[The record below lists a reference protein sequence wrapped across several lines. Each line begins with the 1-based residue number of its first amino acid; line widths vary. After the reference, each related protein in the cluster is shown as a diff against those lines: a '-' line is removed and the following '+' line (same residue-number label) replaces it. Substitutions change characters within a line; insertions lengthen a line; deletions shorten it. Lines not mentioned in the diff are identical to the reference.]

1 VRKVATITLAVLFVL
16 GLAASAF
23 AIHAEIPSETQAVVA
38 KGGTQI
44 TIGGEIRT
52 RGELQENTSD
62 FNSDKGD
69 SYAAYDQRVRLW
81 VEAKLTPNT
90 IGKIQIESV
99 NDDLDLTNP
108 NQKSND
114 LYIWGNNRSFATGGY
129 QAGNQKGTSL
139 NILEAWLQYSGSGL
153 MGFNSGAKVGHMPIK
168 LGNGLFL
175 DHSKYGDDAILLFM
189 NPAQGLEVDLLTAKV
204 REDVT
209 RHSDDADVYVGI
221 INYQFDKSSNVG
233 FDVTYLNDQ
242 QTPLGALG
250 YPYTVLP
257 AGVTATQGTYLWNFG
272 LRGNVNIDI
281 FTIRGDVEF
290 QIGKIRTISDG
301 GPDIKLSGFAGVLGA
316 DFRID
321 PVTLTFEAA
330 YGSGDKTSSNDKDES
345 FRTTLGADQH
355 FTYVYEYRTINACGN
370 QYGGLCNTWYAKL
383 GGATDFTK
391 ELSGLLNVYYLHA
404 AKDNVV
410 FLANN
415 TPTLGTKKN
424 IGWEI
429 DAKLEYK
436 IDKNLKYWVEGGY
449 LFAGDFWKTDPNKDP
464 DNAYAVRNGIQL
476 NF

>member
-1 VRKVATITLAVLFVL
+1 VRKIATIALAVLFVL

-38 KGGTQI
+38 TGGTQI

-52 RGELQENTSD
+52 RGEIQNNTKD
-62 FNSDKGD
+62 FNSDTGD
-69 SYAAYDQRVRLW
+69 SYAAYDERVRLW

-90 IGKIQIESV
+90 IGKVQIESI
-99 NDDLDLTNP
+99 NNNLDS
-108 NQKSND
+108 KSQD
-114 LYIWGNNRSFATGGY
+114 LYIWGNNVSRATGGY
-129 QAGNQKGTSL
+129 QVGNQVGTSL
-139 NILEAWLQYSGSGL
+139 NIIEAWLQYSGSGL
-153 MGFNSGAKVGHMPIK
+153 MGFNSGAKVGHMPLK

-189 NPAQGLEVDLLTAKV
+189 NPVKEMEIDLLTAKL
-204 REDVT
+204 REGNAGST
-209 RHSDDADVYVGI
+209 TAANSDDADIYTAI
-221 INYQFDKSSNVG
+221 FSYQFDKSSNVSL
-233 FDVTYLNDQ
+233 DVTYLNDQ
-242 QTPLGALG
+242 QTPLSALG
-250 YPYTVLP
+250 VP
-257 AGVTATQGTYLWNFG
+257 GGFTADKGTYLWNFG
-272 LRGNVNIDI
+272 LRGNVGIDI
-281 FTIRGDVEF
+281 FTIRGDIEF
-290 QIGKIRTISDG
+290 QTGKIREISNGSGDL
-301 GPDIKLSGFAGVLGA
+301 KLTGFAGLLGA
-316 DFRID
+316 DFMIA
-321 PVTLTFEAA
+321 PVKLTIEGA
-330 YGSGDKTSSNDKDES
+330 YGSGDKTSSTDKDES

-370 QYGGLCNTWYAKL
+370 QYGGLCNTWYFKL

-391 ELSGLLNVYYLHA
+391 ELNGLLNVYYLHA

-410 FLANN
+410 SLAGAN
-415 TPTLGTKKN
+415 TLGTKKN
-424 IGWEI
+424 IGWEV